1 MRVEGTVH
9 RVPRHGLE
17 ECSSVFRD
25 MFSLPQANEPA
36 PGTRSSKEGDADGN
50 PIRLVGCTNEE
61 FESLIDV
68 MYPL

>member
-1 MRVEGTVH
+1 MH

-25 MFSLPQANEPA
+25 MFSLPQAIA
-36 PGTRSSKEGDADGN
+36 PVSDESGAEKQIPKEGEDDEN
-50 PIRLVGCTNEE
+50 PIKLVGCTNEE